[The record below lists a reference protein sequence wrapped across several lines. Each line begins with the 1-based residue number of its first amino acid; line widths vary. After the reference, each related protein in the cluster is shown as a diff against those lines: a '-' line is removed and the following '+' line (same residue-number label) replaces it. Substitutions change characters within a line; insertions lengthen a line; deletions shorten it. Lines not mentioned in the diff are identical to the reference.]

1 MKVSVKQYAESLYD
15 LTYGKEKSQIDL
27 IAKKFSELLSES
39 GQLKVAGRIIE
50 KFSEIYNRENGI
62 IEAEVTSREELCSE
76 LRNYVS
82 NYVSNKYKAKEV
94 VLKNKIDERI
104 KGGVIIKVGDEIFDA
119 SVAGKLNDLR
129 SVLTN

>member
-15 LTYGKEKSQIDL
+15 LTYGKEKSRIDL
-27 IAKKFSELLSES
+27 ITKKFTELLSES
-39 GQLKVAGRIIE
+39 GQLKVAGKIIE
-50 KFSEIYNRENGI
+50 KFSEIYNKENGI

-76 LRNYVS
+76 LRNELR

-94 VLKNKIDERI
+94 VLRNKIDERI
-104 KGGVIIKVGDEIFDA
+104 KGGVIIKVGDEIMDA

-129 SVLTN
+129 SVLTK